1 MKIVYIVPGTG
12 GTFYCQNCMRDCE
25 LVKALRDQGH
35 DVFMIPVYLP
45 IMIDAEGLSR
55 DVPVFFGGVNV
66 YLQQKFKIFRNTP
79 RWLDKLFDAAWVLRQ
94 AASRE
99 GTTEAA
105 GLGPLTLSMLQGGD
119 GNQKKEL
126 ERLIEWL
133 VEHEKPDL
141 IHLSNSL
148 LIGMA
153 QELKNALKI
162 PVLCTL
168 QDEESWLDDIDE
180 PYSGQCWDAMSIESK
195 NVDAFISVSQWYGDE
210 MKERMAL
217 ADEKMHIV
225 PLGIDLKE
233 RAQSSLPDDPP
244 VLGYLSKMC
253 DSLGLGVLTDAF
265 IELKKKP
272 GLENLK
278 LRATGGQLGDD
289 KKYVDSLKEKLAK
302 HGMENDAEFL
312 EGFDGEQRRAFIE
325 SLTVLSVPAKFGE
338 AFGMFI
344 LESLA
349 AGVPVVQ
356 PNVGGYPEVIDA
368 TGGGTIYD
376 ANNPGALVDAL
387 EHLLR
392 DHQLLKEVG
401 ETGKKA
407 VNEKFGIDRMAGQFS
422 DIYEALVL

>member
-25 LVKALRDQGH
+25 LVKTLRDHGH

-45 IMIDAEGLSR
+45 ILIDADGLSK

-66 YLQQKFKIFRNTP
+66 YLQQKFKMFRNTP
-79 RWLDKLFDAAWVLRQ
+79 RWLDKLFDASWILRK

-126 ERLIEWL
+126 QRLIEWL
-133 VEHEKPDL
+133 VEHEQPDL

-153 QELKNALKI
+153 KELRSSLKI
-162 PVLCTL
+162 PILCTL
-168 QDEESWLDDIDE
+168 QDEEAWLDGIDD
-180 PYSGQCWDAMSIESK
+180 PYSQQCWDAMSAEAE
-195 NVDAFISVSQWYGDE
+195 NVDAFIGVSQWYGDQ
-210 MKERMAL
+210 MRERMNL
-217 ADEKMHIV
+217 SEEKMNVV
-225 PLGIDLKE
+225 PLGIDLKD
-233 RAQSSLPDDPP
+233 RIQSDMSTDPP

-253 DSLGLGVLTDAF
+253 PSLGLGLLTDAF

-289 KKYVDSLKEKLAK
+289 RKYVNKLKKKLAK
-302 HGMENDAEFL
+302 HGLEQDAEFL
-312 EGFDGEQRRAFIE
+312 DGFDGSQRREFLQ
-325 SLTVLSVPAKFGE
+325 SLTLLSVPAIEGE

-344 LESLA
+344 TEALA

-356 PNVGGYPEVIDA
+356 PDAGGFPEVVNA
-368 TGGGTIYD
+368 TGGGIIYD
-376 ANNPGALVDAL
+376 PADPNGLVNAL
-387 EHLLR
+387 ESMLL
-392 DHQLLKEVG
+392 DPEKMKAYGQ
-401 ETGKKA
+401 TGQKA
-407 VNEKFGIDRMAGQFS
+407 VNEKFGIDRMASQFS
-422 DIYEALVL
+422 DIYESLVS